1 VRILIVAAGTSEISR
16 LERALRDTGCELSLS
31 GRLVEAEHLLRLGR
45 HDALIFDVAL
55 AGSHF
60 LPRVLREHPAKA
72 FVAWLSRSSSTRV
85 AELFEAGADEVL
97 DGTMAE
103 RELAARVRN
112 ATRHG
117 RRPSTRTIELGALRI
132 ATDIGEAT
140 WDGRPLLL
148 TRREQAVLQ
157 VLAEAGGESVRR
169 EVLYRRVWGY
179 TMVRGDRS
187 VDVNVKR
194 LRDKLAQS
202 GIELSIRTTPR
213 IGYRLELPSVPLAE
227 DVAITVS

>member
-1 VRILIVAAGTSEISR
+1 MLIVAAGTSEIDR
-16 LERALRDTGCELSLS
+16 LERALQDAGCELSAS
-31 GRLVEAEHLLRLGR
+31 GRLVEAEHLLRFGR
-45 HDALIFDVAL
+45 YDALIFDVAL
-55 AGSHF
+55 VGSHF
-60 LPRVLREHPAKA
+60 LPRVLREHSAKA
-72 FVAWLSRSSSTRV
+72 FVAWLSRSSSMRV

-103 RELAARVRN
+103 GELVARVRN

-117 RRPSTRTIELGALRI
+117 RRPSKRTIELGALRI
-132 ATDIGEAT
+132 ATDSEEST
-140 WDGRPLLL
+140 WNGLPLAL

-157 VLAEAGGESVRR
+157 ILAEAGGESVRR

-194 LRDKLAQS
+194 LRDKLAQT
-202 GIELSIRTTPR
+202 GAELNIRTTPR
-213 IGYRLELPSVPLAE
+213 VGYRLELPTVPLAE
-227 DVAITVS
+227 DAVVTAS